1 MTQVTQALRI
11 EGLCK
16 QYPTFALR
24 DVSFA
29 MQAGTIM
36 GLIGRNGAG
45 KTTTLKSMLHLV
57 RPDAGRVEILG
68 MDMDTQEREI
78 RCKLGFVSG
87 GLCYYPRK
95 RLSQI
100 TAATRRFYPDW
111 DEGRYQSLLSRFAL
125 CEEKRTSELSEGMK
139 VKYQLALAMSH
150 GAQLLILDEPTSGLD
165 PVSRDALLEL
175 FLSLCEEEGVSILFS
190 THIISDLEACA
201 DAITYIQNGRVFS
214 STTKEALLRRYVL
227 VEGTQE
233 RLTPQLDAAL
243 LGTKR
248 HHGTFSGLLCT
259 DSTPLAAGCAVS
271 AAGLEQIMVYLE
283 REAEK

>member
-1 MTQVTQALRI
+1 MTQVMQALRI

-24 DVSFA
+24 DVSFT

-57 RPDAGRVEILG
+57 RPDAGKVEILG

-243 LGTKR
+243 LGKKQ

-259 DSTPLAAGCAVS
+259 DSAPLAAGCAVS